1 MNNLENFDDSKNE
14 FKEIVFFN
22 DGRMTPKNDSMIYE
36 IIKKVFIAVV
46 IILIVGNFF
55 FKEFLFADESI

>member
-36 IIKKVFIAVV
+36 IIKRY
-46 IILIVGNFF
+46 L
-55 FKEFLFADESI
+55 LPL